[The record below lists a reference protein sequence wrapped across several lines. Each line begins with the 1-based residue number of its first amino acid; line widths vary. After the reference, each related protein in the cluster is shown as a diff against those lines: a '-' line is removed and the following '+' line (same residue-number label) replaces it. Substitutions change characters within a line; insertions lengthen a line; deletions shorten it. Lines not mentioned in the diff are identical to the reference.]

1 MNDEY
6 GRSLMGNR
14 FCDFELLFF
23 SHKFVYN
30 RVFCTT
36 ACAQSV
42 ESYKNVCLLKSV
54 TVISDLNTTPKI
66 VTKNKSTFEA
76 VLFLVST

>member
-1 MNDEY
+1 MDD
-6 GRSLMGNR
+6 R
-14 FCDFELLFF
+14 FRDFGLLFF

-66 VTKNKSTFEA
+66 VAKNKSTFEA